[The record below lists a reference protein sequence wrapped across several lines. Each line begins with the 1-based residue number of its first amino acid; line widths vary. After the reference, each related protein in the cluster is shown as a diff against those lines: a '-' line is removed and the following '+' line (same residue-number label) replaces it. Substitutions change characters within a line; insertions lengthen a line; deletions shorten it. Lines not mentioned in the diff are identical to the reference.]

1 MELSSLGTVKIN
13 EDKLNKKSKGYSELD
28 IVRESPPSFALDR
41 DSEEGGVG
49 GGVGKLC
56 SGKKGRLRSALIGGY
71 WHGEAVNGLTRSG
84 TPYVID

>member
-41 DSEEGGVG
+41 DSEDI
-49 GGVGKLC
+49 L
-56 SGKKGRLRSALIGGY
+56 
-71 WHGEAVNGLTRSG
+71 
-84 TPYVID
+84 